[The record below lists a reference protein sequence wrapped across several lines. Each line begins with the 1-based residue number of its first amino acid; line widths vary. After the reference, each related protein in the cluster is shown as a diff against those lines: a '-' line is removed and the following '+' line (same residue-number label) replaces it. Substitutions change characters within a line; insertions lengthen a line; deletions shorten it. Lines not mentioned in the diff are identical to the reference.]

1 MTLSL
6 KKLHDE
12 GAVAALAA
20 PDGGKEGVIKPI
32 NADLF
37 VVLEGLPVALV
48 MVAQDGG
55 IVLVNQRA
63 EVLFG
68 YSREEL
74 LGANVDRL
82 VPVRLRAGH
91 AGKVAEFFRRPE
103 PRPLGAGRDLVGL
116 RKDGTEMPIEL
127 GLEPIETGEGM
138 FVLATIIDITERQR
152 VQAKLLQ
159 MEAIIESSDDAI
171 ISKAL
176 DGTIR
181 TWNKG
186 AERIFGYTAEEAVGR
201 TMSLIIPLDRVDEEP
216 QILAQIQA
224 GERVEHYETVR
235 MTKDGTLVEVSV
247 TISPVKDAS
256 GAVIGAS
263 KIAHDITDVR
273 STRVFLDSI
282 IENIPIML
290 FMKEAKDLRFVR
302 FNKAGEE
309 LLGVTRDKLIGKNDY
324 DFFPKDQADFFTKKD
339 REVLASGRMM
349 DILEEPIETRLLGR
363 RFLHTMKLPLAGPDG
378 NPAYLLGISE
388 DITEK
393 KVAVEKLFDVA
404 RKKEEFAAMVSH
416 DLRSPLTA
424 IKMAIETATE
434 ECGGSVGSAAVHAL
448 SSARRNIDRLARLV
462 NDVLDFEKLES
473 GKMPFE
479 LEPCDVSS
487 LASETLAGFEQ
498 IARERGLSLVKRL
511 GADLPVVSCDK
522 DKITQVLVN
531 LVDNAIKYSRQGS
544 VIVATEAA
552 DGGVKVSVVDQGPGI
567 RREDQGKIFEA
578 FVRLSEGT
586 RRREGTGLGLA
597 ICRRIVESH
606 GGRIWIESEEG
617 SGAAFNF
624 TLPAKPSADAARAA

>member
-1 MTLSL
+1 MRRTAGVL
-6 KKLHDE
+6 
-12 GAVAALAA
+12 VAN
-20 PDGGKEGVIKPI
+20 KPI
-32 NADLF
+32 DANLS
-37 VVLEGLPVALV
+37 VVLDGLPAALV
-48 MVAQDGG
+48 MVARDGE
-55 IVLVNQRA
+55 IVLVNRRA
-63 EVLFG
+63 EALFG
-68 YSREEL
+68 YTRDEL
-74 LGANVDRL
+74 LGGPVHRL
-82 VPVRLRAGH
+82 VPERFRGGH
-91 AGKVAEFFRRPE
+91 AERIEAFFRSPKHRA
-103 PRPLGAGRDLVGL
+103 LGTGRDLVGA
-116 RKDGTEMPIEL
+116 RRDGTEVPVDI
-127 GLEPIETGEGM
+127 GLEPIETADGT
-138 FVLATIIDITERQR
+138 FVLATILDVSERR
-152 VQAKLLQ
+152 RAQAKLLQ
-159 MEAIIESSDDAI
+159 MEAIIESSEDAI
-171 ISKAL
+171 VSKAL

-201 TMSLIIPLDRVDEEP
+201 TMSLIIPPDRVDEEP

-235 MTKDGTLVEVSV
+235 KRKDGTLVEVSV

-256 GAVIGAS
+256 GEVIGAS

-282 IENIPIML
+282 IENIPVML

-324 DFFPKDQADFFTKKD
+324 DFFPKDQADHFTKKD

-349 DILEEPIETRLLGR
+349 DILEEPIETRLHGR
-363 RFLHTMKLPLAGPDG
+363 RILHTMKLPLAGPDG

-393 KVAVEKLFDVA
+393 RLAAERLLDVA
-404 RKKEEFAAMVSH
+404 RRKEEFAAMVSH

-424 IKMAIETATE
+424 IKMAIETAAE

-473 GKMPFE
+473 GKMQFE
-479 LEPCDVSS
+479 LEPCDVSA
-487 LASETLAGFEQ
+487 LASETLAGFEP

-511 GADLPVVSCDK
+511 GADLPAVSCDK

-624 TLPAKPSADAARAA
+624 TLPAKPA